1 MSKDTRRPPK
11 IQQTAIQPVEIDEK
25 TIRELVDLE
34 DRDFSDFLRV
44 LQYLKMLIAGTKP
57 EEAAASINL
66 NQRVLYNERWRNLM
80 MKAKD
85 LLARRFWPEASN
97 AAAQV
102 YAAWP
107 EVVESVIRV
116 AKHGEYERERVSA
129 AELLYEMYIR
139 PAQQQGNS
147 LDPDQEKYLAAPK
160 NFSPMAIL
168 KTIQTTTTVVTQQVV
183 ASGTDQTTGQTI
195 DVQPDKRSDEH

>member
-11 IQQTAIQPVEIDEK
+11 IQQAAVQPVEIDEGI
-25 TIRELVDLE
+25 IRELVDLE
-34 DRDFSDFLRV
+34 DRDFSDFIRA
-44 LQYLKMLIAGTKP
+44 LQYLKMLVAGTRP

-66 NQRVLYNERWRNLM
+66 NQRVLYNERWRGLM

-107 EVVESVIRV
+107 EIVESIIRV

-139 PAQQQGNS
+139 PAQQQGSS
-147 LDPDQEKYLAAPK
+147 LDPEQEKYLAAPK

-168 KTIQTTTTVVTQQVV
+168 KTIQTTTVVTQQMV
-183 ASGTDQTTGQTI
+183 ASDTETGQTI
-195 DVQPDKRSDEH
+195 EVQSNKR